1 MSNVKLSIIYYSS
14 TGTIYT
20 LAKAMEEAALQA
32 GAEVRLRKVTELA
45 PEAAIAA
52 NPAWKAHL
60 EATADVPTV
69 SLEDLEW
76 ADAYLFGTP
85 TRFGNVAAQMKQFL
99 DTTGSLWY
107 HGKLSNKV
115 VSGFTSAGNAHGGQ
129 ETTLLALYNTFYH
142 WGAVIV
148 PPGYT
153 DPLLFAA
160 GGNPYGISATATGA
174 PVDPAV
180 LEAARYSARRVVNV
194 AGWLKNGKPAV

>member
-20 LAKAMEEAALQA
+20 LAKTMEEAALQA